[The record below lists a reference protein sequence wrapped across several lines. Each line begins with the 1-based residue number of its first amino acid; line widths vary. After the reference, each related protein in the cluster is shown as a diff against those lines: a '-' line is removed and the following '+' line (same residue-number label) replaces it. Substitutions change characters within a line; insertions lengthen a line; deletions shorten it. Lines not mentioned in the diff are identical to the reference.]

1 MNFPGKW
8 SSSLLKEQI
17 LLGTYFVSDIVL
29 GNDDDNDDDDGG
41 AGGGDVGRKIN
52 N

>member
-8 SSSLLKEQI
+8 GSLLLKERI
-17 LLGTYFVSDIVL
+17 LLGTYYVSDIVL